1 MRYERMRPDQLRAAI
16 AAGSPVVLPIGVMEY
31 HAGHLPAGT
40 DLLVVTEVLRR
51 LEASDE
57 VVILPPFAYGAASHA
72 VIGPEGTGTLH
83 VDTTVLVPFAEALFR
98 ALLAAGF
105 RNIHGVIHHQTEN
118 FVAGMPTD
126 LAFKLAGRN
135 AVFKHLEAELGTGWW
150 GNRAMEDYY
159 TQHAAGTNPFNW
171 IRIHPSLP
179 DGAPFPYDHAGEGE
193 TSLMLALAPETVDM
207 GRVRDGGH
215 WYTDTAVRG
224 SAARGEEG
232 VALCLAHLRSCLGLV

>member
-1 MRYERMRPDQLRAAI
+1 MRYERMRPDQLRVAI
-16 AAGSPVVLPIGVMEY
+16 AAGTPVVLPIGVMEY

-40 DLLVVTEVLRR
+40 DLLAVTEVLAR

-83 VDTTVLVPFAEALFR
+83 VDATVLVPFAEALFR

-105 RNIHGVIHHQTEN
+105 RNIHGVVHHQTEN
-118 FVAGMPTD
+118 FIQGMPTD

-150 GNRAMEDYY
+150 GRRTMEDYY
-159 TQHAAGTNPFNW
+159 AQHAAGTNPFNW
-171 IRIHPSLP
+171 IRIHPSFP
-179 DGAPFPYDHAGEGE
+179 NGASFPYDHAGEGE
-193 TSLMLALAPETVDM
+193 TSLMLALAPESVDLARL
-207 GRVRDGGH
+207 GDGGH
-215 WYTDTAVRG
+215 WYTDSAVHG
-224 SAARGEEG
+224 SAERGEEG
-232 VALCLAHLRSCLGLV
+232 IAICLAHLRSCLGLA